1 MANIAES
8 SSVALSLRV
17 MHRYKE
23 NIAIIVCGQN
33 FGIRLV
39 QPSVP
44 IQWYLLAKGRNLM
57 GFHLSGSTIYV

>member
-17 MHRYKE
+17 MYRYKE

-44 IQWYLLAKGRNLM
+44 TQWYLLDKGRNLM